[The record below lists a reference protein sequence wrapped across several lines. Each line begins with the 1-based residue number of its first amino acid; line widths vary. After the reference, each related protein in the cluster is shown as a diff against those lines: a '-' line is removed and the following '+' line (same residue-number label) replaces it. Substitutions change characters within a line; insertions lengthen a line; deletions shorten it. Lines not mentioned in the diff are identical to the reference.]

1 MIQISSSPMTE
12 TEARE
17 ATSAIKDG
25 LVNLRQL
32 LLEVYERGGWKA
44 LGYATFIEYAQIEF
58 DYGKSRAYQ
67 LIDAATVE
75 RNLRYSTM
83 VENALPI
90 PERHLRPL
98 ADLPSDVQP
107 IIYQQAVETA
117 PNGKVTAA
125 HVQSVVDEYR
135 EPARPHVANN
145 SGNNEW
151 YTPREYIETAR
162 AVMGAIDL
170 DPASSAK
177 ANEVVGAPQYFTA
190 EDDGLVQ
197 AWAGRVWMNPP
208 YASDLIGRFI
218 DKLATEY
225 SAGNVTEAIVLVNN
239 ATETAWFGG
248 LINFASAIVFPRAR
262 VRFWQ
267 PDGTQGAPLQGQA
280 VIYLGGKPDTFLDSF
295 SAFGWGARI
304 WQ

>member
-90 PERHLRPL
+90 PERHLRPITL
-98 ADLPSDVQP
+98 RILQCPHLPPILSLTLEYPLTHQTPLDLHTKIAPSAP
-107 IIYQQAVETA
+107 I
-117 PNGKVTAA
+117 K
-125 HVQSVVDEYR
+125 
-135 EPARPHVANN
+135 
-145 SGNNEW
+145 
-151 YTPREYIETAR
+151 
-162 AVMGAIDL
+162 
-170 DPASSAK
+170 
-177 ANEVVGAPQYFTA
+177 
-190 EDDGLVQ
+190 
-197 AWAGRVWMNPP
+197 
-208 YASDLIGRFI
+208 
-218 DKLATEY
+218 
-225 SAGNVTEAIVLVNN
+225 
-239 ATETAWFGG
+239 
-248 LINFASAIVFPRAR
+248 
-262 VRFWQ
+262 
-267 PDGTQGAPLQGQA
+267 
-280 VIYLGGKPDTFLDSF
+280 
-295 SAFGWGARI
+295 
-304 WQ
+304 